1 MTRDC
6 AVSLLKLGAFGEFRD
21 TSRQM
26 EQEENLQPNEK
37 RRQQVYASGN
47 DVLVKVLDVPEADY
61 ECLIVNS
68 SWPEKGLLE
77 GDIVL
82 CTASSV
88 AADSDIVM
96 IEQEGQVR
104 LGILSTLGYLET
116 PGGFRPLE
124 ASERIIG
131 VGVALA
137 RKLARGTADFNL

>member
-1 MTRDC
+1 
-6 AVSLLKLGAFGEFRD
+6 
-21 TSRQM
+21 M
-26 EQEENLQPNEK
+26 EQEEKIEPKEK
-37 RRQQVYASGN
+37 RRQQVYLSGD

-88 AADSDIVM
+88 GADGDIVM
-96 IEQEGQVR
+96 IEQEGEVR
-104 LGILSTLGYLET
+104 LGVLYTLGYLDT
-116 PGGFRPLE
+116 PNGFRPLDS
-124 ASERIIG
+124 SERIIG

-137 RKLARGTADFNL
+137 RKLSRGADFTL